1 MIYIT
6 QVFMKSTRYSC
17 QTVMNLEFSS
27 QTFVK
32 SSDIEVHENII
43 NSSRAVTHRR
53 NGRNTGFL
61 QFCESASKEMQM
73 FW

>member
-1 MIYIT
+1 
-6 QVFMKSTRYSC
+6 
-17 QTVMNLEFSS
+17 MNLEFSS

-32 SSDIEVHENII
+32 SSDMEVHENII